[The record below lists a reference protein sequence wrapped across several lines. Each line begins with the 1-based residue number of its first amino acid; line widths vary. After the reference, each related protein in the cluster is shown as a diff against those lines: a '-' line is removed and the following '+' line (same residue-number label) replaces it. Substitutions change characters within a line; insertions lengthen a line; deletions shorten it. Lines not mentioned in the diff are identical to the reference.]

1 MDQPVGDGADGSL
14 GSVGRFHSTYG
25 KKEAADGPR
34 QHGADDVEESD
45 DVEGSSEGEE
55 ASRNLPLLMQAVTV
69 AFRSVSDPPV
79 NPPPNS
85 RPGTLTLESRR
96 IIVRIGMDQPVGDG
110 ADGSLGSVGR
120 FHSTYGKKEAADGPR
135 QHGADD
141 VEESDD
147 VEGSS
152 EGEEASRNLPLL
164 MQAVTVAFR
173 SVNVRIR
180 KQIGI
185 VISALAEGTKSHVP
199 YRDSKLT
206 RILQE
211 SLGGNSRTTVIIC
224 ASPSHFNEAETKS
237 TLLFGQRAKTIKNVV
252 QLTTLKNLKKEFV
265 RVLLA
270 RCQTNQDVEGAEDS
284 LSGPAQKQRIQFL
297 ENNLDKSTKVHKQLV
312 RDNADLRVELP
323 KMEARLRGREDRIKM
338 LETALR
344 DSKQRSQAERKK
356 YQQEVERIKEAVRQR
371 NMRRM
376 NAPQIVKPIRPG
388 QVYGGQATPTQ
399 QEPNA

>member
-69 AFRSVSDPPV
+69 AFRS
-79 NPPPNS
+79 
-85 RPGTLTLESRR
+85 
-96 IIVRIGMDQPVGDG
+96 
-110 ADGSLGSVGR
+110 
-120 FHSTYGKKEAADGPR
+120 
-135 QHGADD
+135 
-141 VEESDD
+141 
-147 VEGSS
+147 
-152 EGEEASRNLPLL
+152 
-164 MQAVTVAFR
+164 
-173 SVNVRIR
+173 
-180 KQIGI
+180 
-185 VISALAEGTKSHVP
+185 
-199 YRDSKLT
+199 
-206 RILQE
+206 
-211 SLGGNSRTTVIIC
+211 
-224 ASPSHFNEAETKS
+224 
-237 TLLFGQRAKTIKNVV
+237 
-252 QLTTLKNLKKEFV
+252 NLKKEFV

-297 ENNLDKSTKVHKQLV
+297 ENNLDKLTKVHKQLV

-344 DSKQRSQAERKK
+344 DSKQISQAERKK

-399 QEPNA
+399 QQPNA